1 VSISPPSDILL
12 GVAHAA
18 DPQKYRAAVNKLARA
33 SGASPSEAESALQAA
48 IGEAVSSAP
57 VKFAAKAIGTDPSGR
72 IHSAFAHDAVGR
84 AKKDPNKDFEA
95 FFLQTAIQS
104 MLPKEGKALFGTG
117 PAGEIWK
124 SILAEQI
131 ARELS
136 QSTSFGI
143 AEQIAEHA
151 KTKKKDSGEAAAA
164 AGLAPDHAGP
174 EQLGGTARITELRRL
189 LSAEGQIAL
198 GAPLPWR
205 QQTIGSG

>member
-18 DPQKYRAAVNKLARA
+18 DPQKYRAAIDKLARA

-48 IGEAVSSAP
+48 IGEAASSAP
-57 VKFAAKAIGTDPSGR
+57 AKPASKATGTDPTGR
-72 IHSAFAHDAVGR
+72 IHSAFAHDAVGQ
-84 AKKDPNKDFEA
+84 AKKDPNRDFEA

-124 SILAEQI
+124 SMLAEQI

-143 AEQIAEHA
+143 ADQIADHA
-151 KTKKKDSGEAAAA
+151 KTKKKDSGDAAAA
-164 AGLAPDHAGP
+164 AGVAPDHAGP

-189 LSAEGQIAL
+189 LSAEGEIAL
-198 GAPLPWR
+198 G
-205 QQTIGSG
+205 QQTIGNG